1 MRSRVI
7 DERRTK
13 EMVRSLMISFA
24 QVLLDKHGFTRE
36 EVVKALKDVDYT
48 WDSIRTNRLD
58 ISDLEKML
66 DEEYDIQFE

>member
-1 MRSRVI
+1 MRSRII

-13 EMVRSLMISFA
+13 EIVRSLMISFA

-48 WDSIRTNRLD
+48 WDSIRTGRLD